1 MNTTCSEKC
10 KASPRQRP
18 FKTPKLTYK
27 ILGKVENYFPKIGAA
42 AVIAQT
48 DFAKGTS
55 ITINGKTTAPFT
67 FQISELKDDLGNS
80 IEQAHAGEIVSFLVP
95 EKVRK
100 NDLILNSF

>member
-1 MNTTCSEKC
+1 MNRSEMLQRVGEKWDILIIGGGATGLGTAVD
-10 KASPRQRP
+10 ASSRG
-18 FKTPKLTYK
+18 FKT
-27 ILGKVENYFPKIGAA
+27 ILLE
-42 AVIAQT
+42 QS